1 MSGGGQYLVH
11 IQLDE
16 KFKVRRKP
24 ETESERRVAI
34 HDLLEENSFTPIG
47 FDEGPYILH
56 ISIPS
61 PMHLIF
67 DIHNQQGNPLVK
79 VPLPLAEFKPIV
91 RDYLLTCESY
101 YCSIRDKPLSQIEA
115 IDMARHGLHNEGSTL
130 LAESLTGKIKMDCN
144 TARRLF
150 TLICILHIRG

>member
-1 MSGGGQYLVH
+1 MPGGGQHLVH

-16 KFKVRRKP
+16 KFKVRRQP

-34 HDLLEENSFTPIG
+34 HDLLEENSFAPTG
-47 FDEGPYILH
+47 FDNGPYILH

-61 PMHLIF
+61 PMRLVF
-67 DIHNQQGNPLVK
+67 DIRNQQGAPLVEI
-79 VPLPLAEFKPIV
+79 PLPLAEFKPIV

-101 YCSIRDKPLSQIEA
+101 YGSIRDKSLSQIEA
-115 IDMARHGLHNEGSTL
+115 IDMARRGLHNEGSVL
-130 LAESLTGKIKMDCN
+130 LADSLAGKIDMDRD